1 MIRAMRTHPRWTLHA
16 PRQHR
21 RLAWLLVLA
30 LLLPFA
36 QALAWT
42 HAISHHS
49 VRIDSG
55 ATSSLDSP
63 CATCLGAAPLHAGAL
78 PSAPPVLAEP
88 PLQQSP
94 PPALHEAARP
104 AEAPLPYHSRAPPRF
119 S

>member
-1 MIRAMRTHPRWTLHA
+1 MIRAMGTHLRWTRHA
-16 PRQHR
+16 PRPHR

-42 HAISHHS
+42 HALSHHT
-49 VRIDSG
+49 VRTDSG
-55 ATSSLDSP
+55 ATSSLDAP

-78 PSAPPVLAEP
+78 PSTPPVLAEP
-88 PLQQSP
+88 ALQQSLP
-94 PPALHEAARP
+94 PLLREAARP
-104 AEAPLPYHSRAPPRF
+104 AETPLAYHSRAPPRL